1 MIKNSTG
8 SAISN
13 SLKIED
19 SKLPLDIQLIPETPF
34 LEEKKESDYKYVD
47 PIIVESI
54 NYEGNARKV
63 PYSPI
68 STLFII
74 DFK

>member
-13 SLKIED
+13 SLNIED
-19 SKLPLDIQLIPETPF
+19 SKLTLDIQLIPETRF
-34 LEEKKESDYKYVD
+34 LEEKKESDYEYVD

-54 NYEGNARKV
+54 NYKGNARKV

>member
-1 MIKNSTG
+1 MKRNSIG

-13 SLKIED
+13 SLNIED
-19 SKLPLDIQLIPETPF
+19 RRLPLDVQLIPATPF
-34 LEEKKESDYKYVD
+34 LEEKKEDQNEYVD

-54 NYEGNARKV
+54 NYEGNPRKV
-63 PYSPI
+63 PYSPL